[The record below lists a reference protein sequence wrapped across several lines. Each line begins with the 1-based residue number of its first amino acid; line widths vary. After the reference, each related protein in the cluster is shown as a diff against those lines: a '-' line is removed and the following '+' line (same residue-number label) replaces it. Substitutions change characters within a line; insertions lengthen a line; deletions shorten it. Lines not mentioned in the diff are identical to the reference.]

1 MEFGTYP
8 TGWYIE
14 GDLSNQVAVSTGS
27 TVTSVSILIKVCTHL
42 LNRAR
47 SECSGATG

>member
-14 GDLSNQVAVSTGS
+14 DDLPNQSTLTTRMVCVGDTTRL
-27 TVTSVSILIKVCTHL
+27 C
-42 LNRAR
+42 
-47 SECSGATG
+47 